1 MRFEP
6 GALVSARGR
15 EWVVLPGSTE
25 ETLLLRPLG
34 GRDDEGAGIYL
45 PEGEEVTPASFALPD
60 SEHPGDWRSC
70 HLLRTAVRLGFRSAA
85 GPFRSF
91 AGIAFEPRS
100 YQLVPLLMALKL
112 DPVRILIAD
121 DVGIGKTIEASL
133 IAKELLERGEATGL
147 AVLTPPHLAEQWH
160 RELRD
165 KFHLETELVL
175 ANTAPRLERS
185 CHVGQSLFEVHRHVV
200 VSMDFIRSE
209 RRRDEFLRACPGLVI
224 VDEAHTA
231 TFAQEGR
238 GRHLRHELLVR
249 LAADRKRHLVLV
261 TATPH
266 SGKDEAFHSLI
277 GLLDPTLAELPA
289 DLTGPHNEPHRRRLA
304 RHFVQRRRGD
314 IRHYLAEDTP
324 FPQRDGKASEL
335 TFEFSAAQRRFF
347 DRILE
352 FARETVEEH
361 ASDRRRQRVR
371 WWSALALL
379 RSVASSPRA
388 AAATLR
394 NRAAGLDAESPDEV
408 DLLGEAAVLDRDDG
422 SDGTGSCLEAGAD
435 FADDAGNA
443 GPVRRRLLEFAR
455 EAEALEGAADH
466 KLTRFLKLLDELL
479 DDGRNPIVFCR
490 FIPTAG
496 YLAEAVRK
504 HVKNRATVEAVT
516 GTLAPEDREAR
527 VNILA
532 ASPRRILICT
542 DCLSEGIN
550 LQESF
555 DAVVHYDLSWNPT
568 RHEQR
573 EGRVDRYGQPA
584 PTVRTVLY
592 YGTNNPMDGLILE
605 VLLRKHQTIKSSLGI
620 SVPVPMDTSS
630 VVNAL
635 AEALLLRKGDTVEQ
649 LLLPGVTP
657 TVVEDVQQRWD
668 AAAEREKRSRTMFAQ
683 ETIKP
688 EEVAAELA
696 AERVA
701 LGARTDIESF
711 VREALGAAGAHL
723 SGKKVL
729 DIDLRE
735 TPRAL
740 RDALGGLENLKACF
754 DLPVPEGALHLI
766 RSHPLVQGLAA
777 YLMDTALDA
786 PVGGGPAAA
795 PCIAARTGV
804 VRTAAVTTRTTLLL
818 LRDRFHIHA
827 RTDEQ
832 EDVLLAEDARLA
844 AFQGSPSAAVWLD
857 STLANALLDAVPTG
871 NIAPEQARQFLREVV
886 TGVPALRAELEVQAR
901 LRATELLAA
910 HQRVSA
916 AARQTHRKVR
926 VEPKLPVDVL
936 GIWVLLPA
944 PRGS

>member
-15 EWVVLPGSTE
+15 EWVVLPESTE
-25 ETLLLRPLG
+25 EMLLLRPLG
-34 GRDDEGAGIYL
+34 GRDDEISGIYL
-45 PEGEEVTPASFALPD
+45 AEGEAVSAATFALPD
-60 SEHPGDWRSC
+60 SERPGDWRSC

-112 DPVRILIAD
+112 DPVRLLIAD

-133 IAKELLERGEATGL
+133 IAKELLERGEAAGL

-175 ANTAPRLERS
+175 ASTAARLERA

-209 RRRDEFLRACPGLVI
+209 RRRDEFLRACPDLVI

-231 TFAQEGR
+231 TSAHEGR
-238 GRHLRHELLVR
+238 GRQLRHELLVR
-249 LAADRKRHLVLV
+249 LAARPERHLILV

-266 SGKDEAFHSLI
+266 SGKDEAFHSLLR
-277 GLLDPTLAELPA
+277 LLDPALGDLPA
-289 DLTGPHNEPHRRRLA
+289 DLTGPANEPHRRHLA
-304 RHFVQRRRGD
+304 KHFVQRRRGD

-324 FPQRDGKASEL
+324 FPQRDSKAPEI
-335 TFEFSAAQRRFF
+335 TFAFSPPQRQFF

-352 FARETVEEH
+352 FARETIEVND
-361 ASDRRRQRVR
+361 SDRRRQRVR

-394 NRAAGLDAESPDEV
+394 NRAAGLDAESLEAV
-408 DLLGEAAVLDRDDG
+408 DILGEESVLDRDDG
-422 SDGTGSCLEAGAD
+422 GDGTTSSLEAGAD
-435 FADDAGNA
+435 FTEDP
-443 GPVRRRLLEFAR
+443 GPVRRRLLDFAR
-455 EAEALEGAADH
+455 EAEALEGATDH
-466 KLTRFLKLLDELL
+466 KLARFLKLLDDLL
-479 DDGRNPIVFCR
+479 RDGRNPIIFCR
-490 FIPTAG
+490 FIPTAE
-496 YLAEAVRK
+496 YLAEAVRR
-504 HVKNRATVEAVT
+504 HVKERASVEAVT

-527 VNILA
+527 VEALA
-532 ASPRRILICT
+532 LAPRRVLVCT

-550 LQESF
+550 LQQAF
-555 DAVVHYDLSWNPT
+555 DAVVHYDLAWNPT

-584 PTVRTVLY
+584 ATVRTVLF

-620 SVPVPMDTSS
+620 SVPIPLDASS

-635 AEALLLRKGDTVEQ
+635 AEALLLRKGDTVDQ

-657 TVVEDVQQRWD
+657 ALVEEAEQRWD

-696 AERVA
+696 AERAA
-701 LGARTDIESF
+701 LGTRADIESF
-711 VREALGAAGAHL
+711 VREALKAAGAQFTEGNPL
-723 SGKKVL
+723 GV
-729 DIDLRE
+729 DLRE
-735 TPRAL
+735 APHAL
-740 RDALGGLENLKACF
+740 RDALGGRDSFKACF
-754 DLPVPEGALHLI
+754 ELPVPEGALHLI

-777 YLMDTALDA
+777 WVMDTALDA
-786 PVGGGPAAA
+786 A
-795 PCIAARTGV
+795 PDGSSERSSPIAARTGV
-804 VRTAAVTTRTTLLL
+804 VRTNSVTTRTTLLL
-818 LRDRFHIHA
+818 LRDRFHLHA
-827 RTDEQ
+827 RSERG
-832 EDVLLAEDARLA
+832 EEVLLAEDVRLA
-844 AFQGSPSAAVWLD
+844 AFRGSPAEPLWLD
-857 STLANALLDAVPTG
+857 AAAANALIDAVPAG
-871 NIAPEQARQFLREVV
+871 NIAPEQARPFLREVV
-886 TGVPALRAELEVQAR
+886 AACPALQPALEAQAR

-910 HQRVSA
+910 HQRVST
-916 AARQTHRKVR
+916 AARQTHRKLR

-936 GIWVLLPA
+936 GMWVLLPA
-944 PRGS
+944 PRGP